1 MPGKNSKHPRPR
13 SSRSAPLLRQASPI
27 TPSHPLLD
35 SLIQS
40 HNAIVA
46 LVAQLSL
53 QPRFEHASIPGY
65 HRGRGG
71 EWTKTKNKKRN
82 RRKRKNKK
90 KESDAA
96 PGSHA
101 PSSSKSSPPVPV
113 PTSPEKK
120 ADHAQS
126 MYTTLPASSSS
137 SSSSM
142 PHFINRVESE
152 EHLGCCPNCQYIMVL
167 SGLECCIECD
177 CCSSLFALSD
187 RCRCEHYES
196 VGVDISDPNWES
208 QIPTSIPRREVLGQK
223 KPLKLRASSS
233 SSSSSSMSL
242 IPTSF
247 PHREGLGQK
256 RRSAPSSGATPSKK
270 LHADP
275 KKVPP
280 DPTSISTPSL
290 NSGGP
295 TSTSISAPPQWPVLF
310 SEPSNPLRDHG
321 PDDPLVWNDF

>member
-13 SSRSAPLLRQASPI
+13 SSRRAPLLRQAPQI

-101 PSSSKSSPPVPV
+101 PSSSNSSPPVLA

-120 ADHAQS
+120 ADHVQA
-126 MYTTLPASSSS
+126 MTTLPASSSFS
-137 SSSSM
+137 S
-142 PHFINRVESE
+142 I
-152 EHLGCCPNCQYIMVL
+152 C
-167 SGLECCIECD
+167 
-177 CCSSLFALSD
+177 
-187 RCRCEHYES
+187 
-196 VGVDISDPNWES
+196 DPNWRS
-208 QIPTSIPRREVLGQK
+208 QIPTSPARREAFGQK
-223 KPLKLRASSS
+223 KPLQLPASSS
-233 SSSSSSMSL
+233 STSSSSMSK
-242 IPTSF
+242 IPSSF

-256 RRSAPSSGATPSKK
+256 RRSVPASGATPSKK

-290 NSGGP
+290 NSSGP
-295 TSTSISAPPQWPVLF
+295 TSTSITAPPQWPVLY
-310 SEPSNPLRDHG
+310 SEPSNPLQDHG
-321 PDDPLVWNDF
+321 PDDPLVWSDY